1 MTCQRP
7 GPFHGRCQ
15 PTADSSA
22 DLGLLARSS
31 GVRPDVVHLHARRA
45 LAESQCPEG
54 SRPLVIASGT
64 GGLTP
69 GQVRPDRTG
78 TVPPR
83 RTWEPACRPAGHRG
97 AHPRPRN
104 LHPSD
109 RQNVVYAAAV
119 SVSMPTCWNRVCM
132 PMRRFS

>member
-31 GVRPDVVHLHARRA
+31 EVRPDVVHLHARRA
-45 LAESQCPEG
+45 LAESQCPER

-64 GGLTP
+64 GGLTQ
-69 GQVRPDRTG
+69 GRCDRTG
-78 TVPPR
+78 R
-83 RTWEPACRPAGHRG
+83 ARSRPG
-97 AHPRPRN
+97 AHGNR
-104 LHPSD
+104 HAD
-109 RQNVVYAAAV
+109 RRDIAELTLVLGTCIPPIDKML
-119 SVSMPTCWNRVCM
+119 SMRLP
-132 PMRRFS
+132 

>member
-45 LAESQCPEG
+45 LAESQCP
-54 SRPLVIASGT
+54 
-64 GGLTP
+64 GG
-69 GQVRPDRTG
+69 
-78 TVPPR
+78 
-83 RTWEPACRPAGHRG
+83 EPTAGHRLRDGRPDPRAG
-97 AHPRPRN
+97 ATGRDGHGPAPAHMGTGMQTGGTSRSS
-104 LHPSD
+104 PS
-109 RQNVVYAAAV
+109 
-119 SVSMPTCWNRVCM
+119 S
-132 PMRRFS
+132 